1 MKLLHSTFKREV
13 QTLKGMDTKG
23 LIVEGVLL
31 QVLQEDF
38 MIPEKIMHERKL
50 CDEM

>member
-1 MKLLHSTFKREV
+1 MKLLPSIFKREV
-13 QTLKGMDTKG
+13 QTLKGVDKKG

-38 MIPEKIMHERKL
+38 LTPEMITL
-50 CDEM
+50 